1 MQVVIFAGPSLFRVK
16 QGLVT
21 GVTVNETPPFTTA
34 AFANATVTES
44 RKQRIGANAGIEAS
58 VRVWNAVGVG
68 VLVRYSRATL
78 SFSPAP
84 GTDVKIKAGGL
95 QVGAGLHFRFKEPRI
110 VP

>member
-1 MQVVIFAGPSLFRVK
+1 MQVAIFAGPSWFRVN

-21 GVTVNETPPFTTA
+21 AVTVNETPPFTTA
-34 AFANATVTES
+34 TFANATVTES

-58 VRVWNAVGVG
+58 VRVWRAVGVG

-95 QVGAGLHFRFKEPRI
+95 QVGAGLHFRFKEPR
-110 VP
+110 